1 MKNNY
6 LTAGDVIEIKKGMRV
21 YAPLPD
27 GRLGLTDAAEGEYAV
42 VTAGST
48 GQGSGYDGSVD
59 AALIYPDGYKVV
71 CRKLK
76 DGKYDPEGSEITFY
90 QSGCFSAIHSP
101 AMIRPVRKISL

>member
-6 LTAGDVIEIKKGMRV
+6 LTAGDVVGIQKGMKV
-21 YAPLPD
+21 YVPLPD
-27 GRLGLTDAAEGEYAV
+27 GRLELTDSAEGEYAV

-76 DGKYDPEGSEITFY
+76 DGKYDAEGAEITFY
-90 QSGCFSAIHSP
+90 QSGCFSAILSP
-101 AMIRPVRKISL
+101 GMIRPLRKISF